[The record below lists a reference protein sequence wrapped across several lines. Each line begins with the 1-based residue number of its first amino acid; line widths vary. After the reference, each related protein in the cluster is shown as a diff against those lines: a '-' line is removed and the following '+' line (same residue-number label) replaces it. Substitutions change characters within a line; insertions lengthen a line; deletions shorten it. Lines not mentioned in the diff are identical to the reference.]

1 MNIRKFILISGIKY
15 IWIQCLLLLTT
26 TLNEINAQINCC
38 CGSPTELNF
47 SGLDFEV
54 DPFPPPAGYFYYFA
68 VSPLGPWTVSNGII
82 DHGDPNYCGGLAY
95 GNPNGASYF
104 VDLFGSAPNGH
115 LAGTLQYQL
124 TGLTP
129 GNTYYIEFWYA
140 TYNGIGNYSANLSI
154 ANGAWLNVN
163 WTANNVGNAI
173 WLKKTYSFKALSNSA
188 SLEFTDTGASS
199 PTYDIGM
206 LLDDIKIFECPAD
219 QTAPV
224 VLNPP
229 TDLEIECEKLIP
241 TRPQLQISDDCDL
254 NPTIVL
260 EETTDGNDPCNKTL
274 TRNWTITDDCNN
286 STQLHQIIKI
296 NDIDPPDLIKLP
308 EDKFVN
314 CIEDVVK
321 EFNHWIQKNGYAQA
335 TEDCGI
341 LNWRINYDRLPK
353 NVCDTLIVE
362 FITSDVC
369 GNESSAYAQFIVR
382 DTIAPNF
389 IIEPVDKIYGNINNP
404 RDSLKEWLL
413 QNGYSK
419 VSGGCDSVKI
429 RTDFNGDSTTN
440 PLGLWFYA
448 EDDCGHVDSS
458 FANFSYQGNSINCC
472 CGVPTELFFSN
483 LDFESPPTA
492 PPGGWIDYSAG
503 EVYAG
508 WTITSGSV
516 SIHDPA
522 HLNLGDGNPNGST
535 QHMDL
540 HGFSQ
545 GSAAYTLT
553 GLTAGNKYTISF
565 WYAIHIGG
573 GNVSASLRIGNL
585 LNVNWNASNPGNVNW
600 LQAMYEF
607 TANGPVATMEFFGS
621 GSSPCCGMLIDD
633 IQIFECPE
641 DLEGPEILTA
651 LDDLEVECT
660 KDVPKAPTIVLSDNC
675 DANPKVSFKEV
686 SQMIDPCTQKITRS
700 WEVKDACG
708 NITIEEQII
717 DVIDKNAPQF
727 NLNPANKIIYCDQNI
742 NKEFNDWIKI
752 NGGAVAVDACGP
764 VTWRTSID
772 KNPEA
777 TCDSVIV
784 EFFAKDHCGNEAS
797 TYALF
802 YVRDTSTPRFIVS
815 AQNKNLICVPAARDS
830 LKMWIDSFAFAK
842 TTGDCDTVILSHNF
856 NGDFNQN
863 PMRLTVYAKDR
874 CGNTDSSSATF
885 TYRTGSDTFRI
896 IEYSCNFTANRL
908 DTAYFTSNGCDSIV
922 ISEKIKLFPDSL
934 YIQNFTCDTLLAGF
948 DTLILTNVSG
958 CDSIVFTHTDWKSSP
973 ITLLQVFD
981 CHFPAYRVDTMFF
994 QGQFCD
1000 SSVITEYIPLKTD
1013 TTFLQLSTC
1022 DSTKVGIQ
1030 TQILKNVFG
1039 CDSSVIT
1046 HTLLST
1052 VQTHFQNSFECGLAL
1067 PYTDTLVYQSNS
1079 CDSLVIT
1086 SHFPLKL
1093 DTTLLQNQTCDP
1105 MQSGVFQRKL
1115 INQSGCDSLVIEQVT
1130 LLPSDSINQ
1139 NSSTCILSQAGIF
1152 TDRLKNRFGCDSIVR
1167 RFVQFIPSDTSVIQA
1182 FTCDPLSVRNDTL
1195 IYQTST
1201 CDSVVFRSIQ
1211 LSASDTIDIQLSTC
1225 IYSQS
1230 GFDTLRLTNHAGCD
1244 SLVFI
1249 HTTFIPSD
1257 TLHINA
1263 TTCNPQL
1270 AGLDTLSLRNSD
1282 GCDSLVYISSTFLPI
1297 NLLWT
1302 LDSIRCFGADDG
1314 AFHILNTGDFTRPFE
1329 IYLNGNL
1336 QSGNPT
1342 LDHLSE
1348 GNYSVYIRDLMGCIS
1363 QTVQFELFN
1372 PTALVTDLGAD
1383 QTAKKGSPV
1392 KINLQTNKNLQQ
1404 IIWQPN
1410 HPNACVNCADY
1421 DFIADQDVWV
1431 YSLAID
1437 DRGCNSL
1444 DSVFI
1449 KVLRTGNVFAPN
1461 VFSPNGDNI
1470 NDYFYLTGDPDI
1482 TIELLQIYD
1491 RWGELLFE
1499 SKTSMINQATT
1510 GWDGSFKSKKLNPG
1524 VFLFVADVLYPDGS
1538 NQILKGDLSLIR

>member
-1 MNIRKFILISGIKY
+1 MRIST
-15 IWIQCLLLLTT
+15 LLGLFW
-26 TLNEINAQINCC
+26 TLAAICTAQREHVRHLVPENNKASCC
-38 CGSPTELNF
+38 CGQFVEIFFPN
-47 SGLDFEV
+47 LDFES
-54 DPFPPPAGYFYYFA
+54 A
-68 VSPLGPWTVSNGII
+68 PLPGPGTFFTYGTGTNFGGWTVTQATI
-82 DHGDPNYCGGLAY
+82 DHCDAGVGNLGA
-95 GNPNGASYF
+95 GNPNGATFFIDLHGSPGLGAISYN
-104 VDLFGSAPNGH
+104 LF
-115 LAGTLQYQL
+115 
-124 TGLTP
+124 GLTP
-129 GNTYYIEFWYA
+129 GNQYRIEFWTA
-140 TYNGIGNYSANLSI
+140 QNGGGFSSTGFLRVGG
-154 ANGAWLNVN
+154 GAWLNVN
-163 WTANNVGNAI
+163 WIVSVSGAVA
-173 WLKKTYSFKALSNSA
+173 WRKEMY
-188 SLEFTDTGASS
+188 EFTAQAASTTMEFSSTGPMVFAG
-199 PTYDIGM
+199 T
-206 LLDDIKIFECPAD
+206 LVDDIKIFECPGD
-219 QTAPV
+219 LEKPE

-229 TDLEIECEKLIP
+229 VDLMFECENQVPKAP
-241 TRPQLQISDDCDL
+241 TLLISDNCDP
-254 NPTIVL
+254 NPVITL
-260 EETTDGNDPCNKTL
+260 KETKENIDPCTKKI
-274 TRNWTITDDCNN
+274 TREWKVKDVCDNETIIT
-286 STQLHQIIKI
+286 QII
-296 NDIDPPDLIKLP
+296 DIIDQTPPAFTKLP
-308 EDKFVN
+308 EDKFVK
-314 CIEDVVK
+314 CEQDV
-321 EFNHWIQKNGYAQA
+321 
-335 TEDCGI
+335 
-341 LNWRINYDRLPK
+341 L
-353 NVCDTLIVE
+353 
-362 FITSDVC
+362 
-369 GNESSAYAQFIVR
+369 
-382 DTIAPNF
+382 
-389 IIEPVDKIYGNINNP
+389 
-404 RDSLKEWLL
+404 
-413 QNGYSK
+413 
-419 VSGGCDSVKI
+419 
-429 RTDFNGDSTTN
+429 
-440 PLGLWFYA
+440 
-448 EDDCGHVDSS
+448 
-458 FANFSYQGNSINCC
+458 
-472 CGVPTELFFSN
+472 
-483 LDFESPPTA
+483 
-492 PPGGWIDYSAG
+492 
-503 EVYAG
+503 
-508 WTITSGSV
+508 
-516 SIHDPA
+516 
-522 HLNLGDGNPNGST
+522 
-535 QHMDL
+535 
-540 HGFSQ
+540 
-545 GSAAYTLT
+545 
-553 GLTAGNKYTISF
+553 
-565 WYAIHIGG
+565 
-573 GNVSASLRIGNL
+573 
-585 LNVNWNASNPGNVNW
+585 
-600 LQAMYEF
+600 
-607 TANGPVATMEFFGS
+607 
-621 GSSPCCGMLIDD
+621 
-633 IQIFECPE
+633 
-641 DLEGPEILTA
+641 
-651 LDDLEVECT
+651 
-660 KDVPKAPTIVLSDNC
+660 
-675 DANPKVSFKEV
+675 
-686 SQMIDPCTQKITRS
+686 
-700 WEVKDACG
+700 
-708 NITIEEQII
+708 
-717 DVIDKNAPQF
+717 
-727 NLNPANKIIYCDQNI
+727 
-742 NKEFNDWIKI
+742 KEFNDWLKK
-752 NGGAVAVDACGP
+752 NGNANAQDDCGP
-764 VTWRTSID
+764 LSWRNSYDRLPHKYCDTILTEFIAVSPCGLEIS
-772 KNPEA
+772 EYA
-777 TCDSVIV
+777 T
-784 EFFAKDHCGNEAS
+784 
-797 TYALF
+797 F
-802 YVRDTSTPRFIVS
+802 YVIDTTAPKFFVQ
-815 AQNKNLICVPAARDS
+815 AQSKNFSCISGKNDS
-830 LKMWIDSFAFAK
+830 LRNWLNNYAFSK
-842 TTGDCDTVILSHNF
+842 VSTNCDTFFLSHNF
-856 NGDFNQN
+856 DKDSSKN
-863 PMRLTVYAKDR
+863 PIVVTFYAKDR
-874 CGNTDSSSATF
+874 CGNVDSSTASFTF
-885 TYRTGSDTFRI
+885 RTASDTFRI

-1022 DSTKVGIQ
+1022 DSTKAGIQ

-1046 HTLLST
+1046 HSLLST

-1152 TDRLKNRFGCDSIVR
+1152 TDRLKNKFGCDSIVR
-1167 RFVQFIPSDTSVIQA
+1167 RFVQFIPSDTAVIQA

-1201 CDSVVFRSIQ
+1201 CDSIVFRAIQ

-1230 GFDTLRLTNHAGCD
+1230 GFDTLRLTNRAGCD

-1257 TLHINA
+1257 TSHINT

-1270 AGLDTLSLRNSD
+1270 AGLDTLALRNSV

-1470 NDYFYLTGDPDI
+1470 NDYFYIHGEDGAIVEQMLV
-1482 TIELLQIYD
+1482 YN
-1491 RWGELLFE
+1491 RWGELLFVTNHIAVNDP
-1499 SKTSMINQATT
+1499 SK
-1510 GWDGSFKSKKLNPG
+1510 GWDGSFRGEKMIPG
-1524 VFLFVADVLYPDGS
+1524 VYIFYAKV
-1538 NQILKGDLSLIR
+1538 NQNETPFILQGELNLIR